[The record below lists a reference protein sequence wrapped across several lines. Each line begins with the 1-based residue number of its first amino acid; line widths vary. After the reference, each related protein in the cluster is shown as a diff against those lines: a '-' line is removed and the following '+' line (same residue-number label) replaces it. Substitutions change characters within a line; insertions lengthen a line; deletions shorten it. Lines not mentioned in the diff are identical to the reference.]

1 MSHNIPFDNGF
12 VWNALKVR
20 TAFRINIRYEF
31 FRADRSVV
39 PHFSQRPRFPFTVMT
54 RQTGFPPVDSQ
65 RASKS
70 CLLPSRSLCPSLFF
84 LEKKKSRKGIAVEKE
99 KREERARSNKQLGRK
114 DGGTTPGPFSFHPHK
129 ARSRCTDS
137 MTKGSD
143 DTSTVGERSRADQ
156 LVATP
161 IILARDARTD

>member
-31 FRADRSVV
+31 FRADRSVA

-70 CLLPSRSLCPSLFF
+70 CLLPSRSLVRRCSFWK
-84 LEKKKSRKGIAVEKE
+84 KKKSRKGIAVEKE
-99 KREERARSNKQLGRK
+99 KREERRARSNKQLGRK
-114 DGGTTPGPFSFHPHK
+114 DGGTTPGLRPFSFHPHK

-143 DTSTVGERSRADQ
+143 DTGQVHRRRKK
-156 LVATP
+156 P
-161 IILARDARTD
+161 R